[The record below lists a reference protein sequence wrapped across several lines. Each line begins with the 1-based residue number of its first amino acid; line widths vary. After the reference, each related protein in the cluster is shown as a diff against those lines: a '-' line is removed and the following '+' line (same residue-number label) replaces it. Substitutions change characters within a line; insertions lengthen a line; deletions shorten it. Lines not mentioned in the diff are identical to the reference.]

1 MYSKRRKLA
10 GTAVSPSKGR
20 VLPWPPQPSAFRSRR
35 PSKWERG
42 TASTHRLPCPS
53 HSCLF
58 DDLWYLIWILKP
70 AKSYFRNLVNNWDLY
85 LVLRIQ
91 LKLTH
96 RRKKTTL
103 INSSLYLI
111 VFTHSSYSCAYPSS
125 FVLEY
130 LAHKSILRLT
140 RDSKMNSYTARSTL
154 TRVKRIS
161 IL

>member
-70 AKSYFRNLVNNWDLY
+70 VKSYFRNLVNNLGLY

-96 RRKKTTL
+96 RRKKMTFVHTHQLIIISNYIHTL
-103 INSSLYLI
+103 ILLSRLPQFICLRI
-111 VFTHSSYSCAYPSS
+111 PSTIIKI
-125 FVLEY
+125 ETNQ
-130 LAHKSILRLT
+130 RL
-140 RDSKMNSYTARSTL
+140 KNE
-154 TRVKRIS
+154 
-161 IL
+161 

>member
-58 DDLWYLIWILKP
+58 DDLWYLIWIIKP
-70 AKSYFRNLVNNWDLY
+70 VKSYFRNLVNNLGLY

-96 RRKKTTL
+96 RRKKTTTTFVHTHQL
-103 INSSLYLI
+103 IIISKCIHTLI
-111 VFTHSSYSCAYPSS
+111 
-125 FVLEY
+125 L
-130 LAHKSILRLT
+130 LLRLPQFICL
-140 RDSKMNSYTARSTL
+140 RIPSTIIKIETNQRL
-154 TRVKRIS
+154 QNE
-161 IL
+161 